1 MDFHLIAADALLILH
16 SSFVLFVVG
25 GLLLIVAGGVRGWS
39 WVRNRWFRLAHLAA
53 IAIVVVQSWFGLVCP
68 LTTWEMALR
77 VRGGQEAYQS
87 TFISHWLGRLLYYHA
102 PDWVF
107 VVAYTAFG
115 AIVLACLWWVRPR

>member
-1 MDFHLIAADALLILH
+1 MDFHLITADALLILH